1 MAQDLEARVKAL
13 EGAVQNLSD
22 QECASHAGALRS
34 EAIGRPRMGDAVV
47 RRGKAGARLPLSKEQ

>member
-22 QECASHAGALRS
+22 QECASPDYS
-34 EAIGRPRMGDAVV
+34 
-47 RRGKAGARLPLSKEQ
+47 